1 MLIASRFFYKGD
13 RMLNLF
19 TVDSKFLNYLRTF
32 DDKVLFNHGIDRP
45 YVGIILSL
53 STADSSINYFAPLSS
68 PKRKHITMKN
78 NIDFIKID
86 SGNLGAINLNNMI
99 PLVNNTYFK
108 IDINSVKD
116 KNYQI
121 LLSKQIRWIRS
132 NKLNITS
139 KAYSLYRKMTQDDSS
154 LNSFELKVKS
164 RCCDFSLL
172 EDVANRY
179 MK

>member
-1 MLIASRFFYKGD
+1 MLY
-13 RMLNLF
+13 LF
-19 TVDSKFLNYLRTF
+19 TVDNNYLNYLRTF

-53 STADSSINYFAPLSS
+53 STPDGSINYFSPLSS
-68 PKRKHITMKN
+68 PKKKHKTMKN

-99 PLVNNTYFK
+99 PLVNNTYSK
-108 IDINSVKD
+108 IDINSIKD

-132 NKLNITS
+132 NKSNITS
-139 KAYSLYRKMTQDDSS
+139 KAYSLYRKMAQDDSS

-164 RCCDFSLL
+164 RCCNFSLL
-172 EDVANRY
+172 EDVANKY

>member
-1 MLIASRFFYKGD
+1 MLY
-13 RMLNLF
+13 LF
-19 TVDSKFLNYLRTF
+19 TVDNNYLNYLRTF

-53 STADSSINYFAPLSS
+53 STPDGSINYFAPLSS
-68 PKRKHITMKN
+68 PKKKHKTMKN

-99 PLVNNTYFK
+99 PLVNGTYSK
-108 IDINSVKD
+108 IDINSIKD
-116 KNYQI
+116 KNYNI

-132 NKLNITS
+132 NKSNITS
-139 KAYSLYRKMTQDDSS
+139 KAYSLYRKMAQDDRS

-172 EDVANRY
+172 EDVANKY

>member
-1 MLIASRFFYKGD
+1 MLY
-13 RMLNLF
+13 LF
-19 TVDSKFLNYLRTF
+19 TVDNNYLNYLRTF

-53 STADSSINYFAPLSS
+53 STPVGSINYFAPLSS
-68 PKRKHITMKN
+68 PKKKHKTMKN

-99 PLVNNTYFK
+99 PLVNGTYSK
-108 IDINSVKD
+108 IDINSIKD
-116 KNYQI
+116 KNYNI

-132 NKLNITS
+132 NKSNITS
-139 KAYSLYRKMTQDDSS
+139 KAYSLYRKMAQDDSS

-172 EDVANRY
+172 EDVANKY

>member
-1 MLIASRFFYKGD
+1 MLSASHFFYKGD
-13 RMLNLF
+13 RMLYLF
-19 TVDSKFLNYLRTF
+19 TVDNNYLNYLRTF

-53 STADSSINYFAPLSS
+53 STPDGSINYFAPLSS
-68 PKRKHITMKN
+68 PKKKHKTMKN

-99 PLVNNTYFK
+99 PLVNGTYSK
-108 IDINSVKD
+108 IDINSIKD
-116 KNYQI
+116 KNYNI

-132 NKLNITS
+132 NKSNITS
-139 KAYSLYRKMTQDDSS
+139 QAYSLHRKMAQDDSS

-164 RCCDFSLL
+164 RCCNFSLL
-172 EDVANRY
+172 EDVANKY

>member
-1 MLIASRFFYKGD
+1 MLY
-13 RMLNLF
+13 LF
-19 TVDSKFLNYLRTF
+19 TVDNNYLNYLRTF

-53 STADSSINYFAPLSS
+53 STPDGSINYFAPLPS
-68 PKRKHITMKN
+68 PKKKHKTMKN

-99 PLVNNTYFK
+99 PLVNGTYSK
-108 IDINSVKD
+108 IDINSIKD
-116 KNYQI
+116 KNYNI

-132 NKLNITS
+132 NKSNITS
-139 KAYSLYRKMTQDDSS
+139 KAYSLYRKMAQDDSS

-172 EDVANRY
+172 EDVANKY

>member
-1 MLIASRFFYKGD
+1 MLY
-13 RMLNLF
+13 LF
-19 TVDSKFLNYLRTF
+19 TVDNNYLNYLRNF

-53 STADSSINYFAPLSS
+53 STPDGSINYFAPLSS
-68 PKRKHITMKN
+68 PKKKHKTMKN

-99 PLVNNTYFK
+99 PLVNNTYSK
-108 IDINSVKD
+108 IDINSIKD

-132 NKLNITS
+132 NKSNITS
-139 KAYSLYRKMTQDDSS
+139 KAYSLYRKMAQDDSS
-154 LNSFELKVKS
+154 LNSFELKVKG
-164 RCCDFSLL
+164 RCCNFSLL
-172 EDVANRY
+172 EDVANKY

>member
-1 MLIASRFFYKGD
+1 MLY
-13 RMLNLF
+13 LF
-19 TVDSKFLNYLRTF
+19 TVDNNYLNYLRTF

-53 STADSSINYFAPLSS
+53 STPDGSINYFAPLSS
-68 PKRKHITMKN
+68 PKKKHKTMKN

-99 PLVNNTYFK
+99 PLVNGTYSK
-108 IDINSVKD
+108 IDINSIKD
-116 KNYQI
+116 KNYNI

-132 NKLNITS
+132 NKSNITS
-139 KAYSLYRKMTQDDSS
+139 QAYSLYRKMAQDDSS

-164 RCCDFSLL
+164 RCCNFSLL
-172 EDVANRY
+172 EDVANKY

>member
-1 MLIASRFFYKGD
+1 
-13 RMLNLF
+13 MLNLF

-32 DDKVLFNHGIDRP
+32 DDKVIFNHGIDRP
-45 YVGIILSL
+45 YVGIIFSL
-53 STADSSINYFAPLSS
+53 SAPNGSINYFAPLSS
-68 PKRKHITMKN
+68 PKKKHVTMKN

-99 PLVNNTYFK
+99 PLVNDTYFK
-108 IDINSVKD
+108 IDINSIKD

-132 NKLNITS
+132 NKLNIMS
-139 KAYSLYRKMTQDDSS
+139 KAYLLYKKMTQDDSS
-154 LNSFELKVKS
+154 LTSFELKVKS
-164 RCCDFSLL
+164 RCCNFSLL
-172 EDVANRY
+172 EDVANKY